1 MYKFIKSYF
10 DTNLDILDQNINK
23 ELFYNKKPIYTKS
36 QDEPPTQYTDMSLV
50 SNSIIANG
58 SYIEGEI
65 KNCIIGR
72 RVVIGRGAKLEN
84 CVIMQNTIIGSD
96 AIMDSVI
103 ADKGTVVNESQVIK
117 GTSNYPVTIQRAK
130 VV

>member
-1 MYKFIKSYF
+1 
-10 DTNLDILDQNINK
+10 
-23 ELFYNKKPIYTKS
+23 
-36 QDEPPTQYTDMSLV
+36 MSLV